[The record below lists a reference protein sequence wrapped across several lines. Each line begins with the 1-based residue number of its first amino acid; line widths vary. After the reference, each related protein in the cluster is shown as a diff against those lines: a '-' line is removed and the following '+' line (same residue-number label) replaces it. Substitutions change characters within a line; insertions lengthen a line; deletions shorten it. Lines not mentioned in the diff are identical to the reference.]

1 MKIPKTPIPCSID
14 VTPFTFNVTGY
25 AQEYRRATG
34 VSSTARV
41 DTNYADCD
49 CGSQVASRDER
60 VRSCVRAC
68 VRATDGSTGPT
79 PFFIHFAHCFKQSV
93 CENVLFYP
101 LFCKKN
107 GGNISAGEG
116 MMCLVCC
123 LRFIVCARALPSID
137 SQSAHSWSHYYKSW
151 RERRSFI
158 ASVGPRAESAA
169 HA

>member
-68 VRATDGSTGPT
+68 VRLMGRRDQHPSSYISLTVSNSL
-79 PFFIHFAHCFKQSV
+79 FARM
-93 CENVLFYP
+93 FY
-101 LFCKKN
+101 FT
-107 GGNISAGEG
+107 
-116 MMCLVCC
+116 
-123 LRFIVCARALPSID
+123 
-137 SQSAHSWSHYYKSW
+137 
-151 RERRSFI
+151 RSFVKKTVEI
-158 ASVGPRAESAA
+158 SQLVKG
-169 HA
+169 